1 MQWYDVVLKVL
12 GFLSPVFTF
21 LIGWIASKYKEEKKK
36 REDKTNK
43 EKAEYETMKETCKL
57 TLRRSLK
64 DDYEFFVLKQGHCSI
79 ENKNDVQNEYT
90 LYHEK
95 FKGNGRGTLYY
106 DAIMALPNEKQ
117 EKKKDNIEK

>member
-79 ENKNDVQNEYT
+79 ENKNDV
-90 LYHEK
+90 
-95 FKGNGRGTLYY
+95 
-106 DAIMALPNEKQ
+106 
-117 EKKKDNIEK
+117 